1 MQGRQHF
8 TLSLATAGVWVTPN
22 LAEASTPTFL
32 LLGGVALGSLIPD
45 VDAKQAAIFNNQQ
58 TPLHPTLDYLFRIS
72 VGWLLPLFGYLTK
85 YLVFKPSYMFF
96 KTLLPCFRVNGNH
109 RGFAHSLLGILSFT
123 ACMALYLW
131 LLVRLLELSSI
142 SALMPFLCGY
152 LVGAFLHLIQ
162 DSCTP
167 QGIAWSH
174 PFAKVKLRG
183 ELDVAKSTL
192 RPGLLFYALMALA
205 AGVYYWPLV
214 GSAWMQT
221 PIAIGAS
228 LTLWLL
234 FMVLTGVYVS
244 RT

>member
-8 TLSLATAGVWVTPN
+8 TLSLATAGVWISPQ
-22 LAEASTPTFL
+22 LGEASTPTFL

-45 VDAKQAAIFNNQQ
+45 VDAKEAAIFNNQR
-58 TPLHPTLDYLFRIS
+58 TPLHPTLDYFFRIS

-85 YLVFKPSYMFF
+85 YLVFKPSLIFF
-96 KTLLPCFRVNGNH
+96 RTILPCVRINGSH

-131 LLVRLLELSSI
+131 LLVRLLEVSSPT
-142 SALMPFLCGY
+142 ALAPFLGGY
-152 LVGAFLHLIQ
+152 LAGAFLHLVQ

-167 QGIAWSH
+167 QGIAWGH
-174 PFAKVKLRG
+174 PFTKVKLRG
-183 ELDVAKSTL
+183 EIEVTKSTL
-192 RPGLLFYALMALA
+192 RPALLFYGMVVL
-205 AGVYYWPLV
+205 GVGFFYWPSL
-214 GSAWMQT
+214 GSPWLST
-221 PIAIGAS
+221 SIAIGAT

-234 FMVLTGVYVS
+234 FMIVTGVYVS

>member
-8 TLSLATAGVWVTPN
+8 TLSLATAGVWVSPY
-22 LAEASTPTFL
+22 LGEASTPTFL

-45 VDAKQAAIFNNQQ
+45 VDAKEAAIFNNQR

-85 YLVFKPSYMFF
+85 YLVFKPSLIFF
-96 KTLLPCFRVNGNH
+96 RTILPCVRINGSH
-109 RGFAHSLLGILSFT
+109 RGFAHSLLGIFSFT

-131 LLVRLLELSSI
+131 LFVRLLEVSSI
-142 SALMPFLCGY
+142 TALAPFLGGY
-152 LVGAFLHLIQ
+152 LAGAFLHLVQ

-167 QGIAWSH
+167 QGIAWGH
-174 PFAKVKLRG
+174 PFTKVKLRG
-183 ELDVAKSTL
+183 EIEVTKSTL
-192 RPGLLFYALMALA
+192 RPALLFYGMVVL
-205 AGVYYWPLV
+205 GVGVFYWPSL
-214 GSAWMQT
+214 GSPWLPT
-221 PIAIGAS
+221 SIAIGAT

-234 FMVLTGVYVS
+234 FMIVTGVYVS